1 MTSSRKWPTSKLI
14 VMSRYPFLYFFK
26 NGVTV
31 CTNELRKLVELVG
44 ESEQNVY
51 ASFSSLQVIID
62 LSKTAVLH

>member
-1 MTSSRKWPTSKLI
+1 MTSSRQWPTSIFI
-14 VMSRYPFLYFFK
+14 VMSRYPFLYFLK
-26 NGVTV
+26 KGAQS
-31 CTNELRKLVELVG
+31 ELRKLVELVG